1 MHDKKQF
8 CLPSFKLPK
17 TFQTAT
23 HINLRIFFFFL
34 RVCEMS
40 IELQSRSRI
49 MQGRVVRD
57 LSSVV
62 DGVSAYALV
71 ESLEEWRHGGFGI
84 VSKVQRLSDRKP
96 FIAKFIPLNLVN
108 DDRNRSVIREIDN
121 MERVTNIFACVK
133 LEEHFLQDDF
143 VSDLIE
149 EEYHGNPVGV
159 RPSGLAMVLIEEYM
173 EGGDIGSLIA
183 RGVFSTNVKLACVVF
198 LQVIVGLHQI
208 HQLNMIHRDIGAGNI
223 LIDATNRV
231 VKIADF
237 GFSNSYDGETRRLDA
252 VQTQL
257 GTISYRPPE
266 VWMKERYGAPADIF
280 ALGVLMYEAIGQA
293 WAFGEYDEANIK
305 ELEKRLWPW
314 NVATRW
320 CRSWWHKCCSKI
332 LHRGPRRVTYFE
344 PQSCE
349 MRLRI

>member
-1 MHDKKQF
+1 
-8 CLPSFKLPK
+8 
-17 TFQTAT
+17 
-23 HINLRIFFFFL
+23 
-34 RVCEMS
+34 
-40 IELQSRSRI
+40 
-49 MQGRVVRD
+49 MQHRVVRD

-62 DGVSAYALV
+62 DGVSSYALV

-84 VSKVQRLSDRKP
+84 VSKVQRLSDRKT

-108 DDRNRSVIREIDN
+108 DDCNRSVIREIDN
-121 MERVTNIFACVK
+121 MERVRDIFACVK

-149 EEYHGNPVGV
+149 EEYYGNPKGL
-159 RPSGLAMVLIEEYM
+159 RPSGLAIVLIVEYM

-183 RGVFSTNVKLACVVF
+183 RGVFLANVKLACVVF

-305 ELEKRLWPW
+305 DSVVGKEALALECSDEMVSQLVAQMLQQDPASRPTTSDILRTSVMRDAFENLKVAFCDDDPRL
-314 NVATRW
+314 AA
-320 CRSWWHKCCSKI
+320 CR
-332 LHRGPRRVTYFE
+332 
-344 PQSCE
+344 QSIQE
-349 MRLRI
+349 VMDSIAPL